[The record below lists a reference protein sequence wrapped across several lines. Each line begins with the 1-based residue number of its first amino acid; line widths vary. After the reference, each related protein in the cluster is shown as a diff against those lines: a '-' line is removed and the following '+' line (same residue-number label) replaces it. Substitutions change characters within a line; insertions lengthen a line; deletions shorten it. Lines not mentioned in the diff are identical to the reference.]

1 MGYTLPHMVR
11 MRIRAMIEERNTTAY
26 ALAKTAGLS
35 LSTIYRL
42 TRKDGEFVRVEAG
55 TIEKLCRVLECE
67 PGDLFQ
73 RD

>member
-1 MGYTLPHMVR
+1 M
-11 MRIRAMIEERNTTAY
+11 TAY
-26 ALAKTAGLS
+26 ALAKAAGLS

-42 TRKDGEFVRVEAG
+42 TQKDGEFVRVEAR